1 MQRDQGSFCLFEHS
15 YVTTSIIKGKAKL
28 NSFREFWKHKK
39 VLQFS
44 CVLGSSLGFSHWK
57 GKAPAGLFGL
67 RQAPAALR
75 RKQSWNHLLLD
86 SFIFPQSKQSAMIVS
101 WDPMS
106 RRLLTVPCF
115 LPTQKNL
122 RKNDNNPNWLFGAA
136 IRCYKYMREIWL
148 KI

>member
-75 RKQSWNHLLLD
+75 RKTVLESPVAG
-86 SFIFPQSKQSAMIVS
+86 FIHIPSVQAKRDDCVMRSHVS
-101 WDPMS
+101 
-106 RRLLTVPCF
+106 
-115 LPTQKNL
+115 
-122 RKNDNNPNWLFGAA
+122 
-136 IRCYKYMREIWL
+136 
-148 KI
+148 